1 MATIEALRAAVA
13 PEARWIVPPNGDA
26 GDVAW
31 VRLMRA
37 RVPAFDAL
45 EAGDLAIVPVAALAV
60 VAPDDDAVA
69 ALVRSAAE
77 TELAGVVLVRDASD
91 ARPSTV
97 DAFIAAARTAG
108 LPVLDAAA
116 GDAVAIERAAID
128 FLVRHRAE
136 LDREATALETRLAQV
151 ALADGGAQEF
161 AAAIAGFLTRAIA
174 IEGADG
180 APLAV
185 HAPPDAPGA
194 PAAAAAYARRPRHA
208 AVRVPLAFE
217 GGPPAVGSLA
227 LLGDAP
233 ATELERATLGRIVR
247 FLALEMARQGRG
259 VGGTAGRQEAL
270 PGDGPPWVVIVA
282 RQVELDGGA
291 GDHAGDGRAVAVR
304 PERGAPPAGDPAVRA
319 REAVRRG
326 IRAIAPGRRMALR
339 GDALSVELRV
349 VAAAPE
355 RDDPAGLLLAE
366 RVATFLG
373 RSVAVSRPF
382 TDPAGRPTAEAD
394 ARVTLEAIETLL
406 TPPRVARADRLPA
419 YRLLGSLRH
428 LPDGERQARLLL
440 APLLGGRADVRR
452 ERLDTLR
459 AVLDHPDAAEAAA
472 ALGVHRNTIAYR
484 VRRIEEATGWRLNDP
499 ELRLPLA
506 LALRLVH
513 EEQVR

>member
-1 MATIEALRAAVA
+1 MATIETVRAAVV
-13 PEARWIVPPNGDA
+13 PEARWVVPPRGDA
-26 GDVAW
+26 GESGDVAW

-45 EAGDLAIVPVAALAV
+45 EAGDLAIVPLAALAV
-60 VAPDDDAVA
+60 VAPDEDAVA

-77 TELAGVVLVRDASD
+77 TALAGVVLVGDASEG
-91 ARPSTV
+91 RPSTV
-97 DAFIAAARTAG
+97 ERFVDAARG
-108 LPVLDAAA
+108 VGVPVLDAGA
-116 GDAVAIERAAID
+116 GDAFAIERATVD
-128 FLVRHRAE
+128 FLVRHRGE

-151 ALADGGAQEF
+151 ALADGGPAEF
-161 AAAIAGFLTRAIA
+161 AAAIAGFLKRAIA
-174 IEGADG
+174 IEGPDG

-194 PAAAAAYARRPRHA
+194 PAAAAAYARRNRPAR
-208 AVRVPLAFE
+208 VRIPLGFE

-247 FLALEMARQGRG
+247 FLALELARQTRA
-259 VGGTAGRQEAL
+259 VGAGRPEPL
-270 PGDGPPWVVIVA
+270 PADGPPWVVIVA
-282 RQVELDGGA
+282 RQVAPG
-291 GDHAGDGRAVAVR
+291 
-304 PERGAPPAGDPAVRA
+304 RGADSRTEARVPPDQRAQLTAETAG
-319 REAVRRG
+319 RESVRRA
-326 IRAIAPGRRMALR
+326 IRAIAPARRMALR

-355 RDDPAGLLLAE
+355 KDDPGGLVLAE
-366 RVATFLG
+366 RIARFLG

-382 TDPAGRPTAEAD
+382 TDAAGRSTAEAD
-394 ARVTLEAIETLL
+394 ARLTLEAIEALPEPL
-406 TPPRVARADRLPA
+406 RVARADRLPA

-440 APLLGGRADVRR
+440 APLLVGRPDVRR
-452 ERLDTLR
+452 ERLETLR

-484 VRRIEEATGWRLNDP
+484 VRRIEEATGWRLTDP
-499 ELRLPLA
+499 DLRLPLA
-506 LALRLVH
+506 LAVRLVR
-513 EEQVR
+513 EEQVL